1 MLLTTKFPVLIL
13 DHDDTT
19 VASTPAVNYPS
30 WLEILSKLR
39 PDHHPS
45 YTEFVDYCFEPG
57 FEPYCREILGFSDA
71 EMAHEL
77 AVWQRFADL
86 IVPDAFDGMRRII
99 ERQRAAGGIVCVV
112 SHSHERFIVRD
123 WKENFGTLPDKI
135 YSWDMGEEW
144 RKPSVRPIEDIS
156 ETFGFSPS
164 QMLMVDDLRTGYD
177 MARAVGVAFVGA
189 LWGQPSEKIRGFM
202 RKNCKTCFDSTAM
215 LEDFL
220 FNE

>member
-1 MLLTTKFPVLIL
+1 MDKIMSFTTKFPVLIL

-39 PDHHPS
+39 PEHKPS

-57 FEPYCREILGFSDA
+57 FERYCRDILGFDDA
-71 EMAHEL
+71 EMAEEL
-77 AVWQRFADL
+77 RVWQRFADST
-86 IVPDAFDGMRRII
+86 VPDAFEGIGRII
-99 ERQRAAGGIVCVV
+99 KRQRAAGGIVCVV

-123 WKENFGTLPDKI
+123 WKQNFGTLPDMI
-135 YSWDMGEEW
+135 YSWDMGAEW

-156 ETFGFSPS
+156 KTFGFSPS

-177 MARAVGVAFVGA
+177 MAHAAKVAFVGA
-189 LWGQPSEKIRGFM
+189 LWGQPSEKIRCFM
-202 RKNCKTCFDSTAM
+202 RKNCQTCFDSTEM
-215 LEDFL
+215 
-220 FNE
+220 